1 MSVNVQHKSYPTNVW
16 IIDNFFDDRDI
27 QQINADFYDFDD
39 ERWLTRNH
47 TEFEQKRLSTHWDW
61 YPGSIYRAMFYLSSS
76 AFISQ
81 LEQLTGIK
89 GLIADYGLHAG
100 GMHLHAH
107 NGRLNLH
114 KDADLHPKL
123 GLRRK
128 LNIIIYTNPDWKPEY
143 GGQLEFWSD
152 ENGQPKEKVFEVDPI
167 FNRAVIFETDQNF
180 WHGLPA
186 DDACHAPEGVN
197 RESLALFYYLPIDDV
212 SGLATRALFAPT
224 EEQLQSPEAIAKIK
238 ERMESAFKYGR

>member
-1 MSVNVQHKSYPTNVW
+1 MYESIKHLSYPTNVW
-16 IIDNFFDDRDI
+16 IIDNFFDLETI
-27 QQINADFYDFDD
+27 SEINNDFYGFDD

-61 YPGSIYRAMFYLSSS
+61 YPGSIYRAMFDLSSQD
-76 AFISQ
+76 FIRG
-81 LEQLTGIK
+81 LEALTGIN

-114 KDADLHPKL
+114 KDAELHPKL
-123 GLRRK
+123 FLKRK
-128 LNIIIYTNPDWKPEY
+128 LNIIIYTNPEWKSEY
-143 GGQLEFWSD
+143 GGKLEFWND
-152 ENGQPKEKVFEVDPI
+152 KDGKPGEKVFDVEPI
-167 FNRAVIFETDQNF
+167 FNRAVIFETDGDF

-186 DDACHAPEGVN
+186 DDACHAPDGVN
-197 RESLALFYYLPIDDV
+197 RESLALFYYVKPDDA
-212 SGLATRALFAPT
+212 SGLTTRALFAPT
-224 EEQLQSPEAIAKIK
+224 EEQSSHPEIVAKIK